1 MNSKPSIQILQKNE
15 LDVFFAA
22 FSHIL
27 TTEFT
32 QYEKNVVRYLLDK
45 IYSLDNYKYWLEN
58 NLKTILIATCHP
70 EFISGSDNKMLKQV
84 QHDNYQ
90 IVGFAVIDEPYGGV
104 SLCRW
109 LGVSKSY
116 QNKGIG
122 TTLIRQ
128 WLELATSQGCHKVE
142 LAAVTSAKHFYEKAG
157 LELEGLRKLS
167 YFGIDQYVFG
177 KIIGKVK
184 ESSIIR

>member
-1 MNSKPSIQILQKNE
+1 MNSKPSTHILQKNE
-15 LDVFFAA
+15 LDSFFSV

-27 TTEFT
+27 ATEFT
-32 QYEKNVVRYLLDK
+32 QYQKNVVRYLLDK
-45 IYSLDNYKYWLEN
+45 IYSLDNFKYWLEN
-58 NLKTILIATCHP
+58 NLKSILVACENDMI
-70 EFISGSDNKMLKQV
+70 I
-84 QHDNYQ
+84 
-90 IVGFAVIDEPYGGV
+90 GFAVIDEPYGGV

-116 QNKGIG
+116 QNRGIG
-122 TTLIRQ
+122 TALIRQ
-128 WLELATSQGCHKVE
+128 WIELATSQSCHKAE
-142 LAAVTSAKHFYEKAG
+142 LAAVTSARHFYEKAG

>member
-1 MNSKPSIQILQKNE
+1 MTTCEFYHEFYYNEPMNSKPFIHILKKNE
-15 LDVFFAA
+15 LDIFFSA

-32 QYEKNVVRYLLDK
+32 QYQKNVVRYLLDK

-58 NLKTILIATCHP
+58 NLKTILVARENDTI
-70 EFISGSDNKMLKQV
+70 I
-84 QHDNYQ
+84 
-90 IVGFAVIDEPYGGV
+90 GFTVIDEPYGGV

-122 TTLIRQ
+122 SALVKK
-128 WLELATSQGCHKVE
+128 WLEFATSQGCHKAE
-142 LAAVTSAKHFYEKAG
+142 LAAVTSAKCCYEKAG

-167 YFGIDQYVFG
+167 YFGIDQYIFG
-177 KIIGKVK
+177 KIIGEVK
-184 ESSIIR
+184 ESTIIR

>member
-1 MNSKPSIQILQKNE
+1 MNSKPSIHVLQKHE
-15 LDVFFAA
+15 LEAFFSS
-22 FSHIL
+22 FSHTL

-32 QYEKNVVRYLLDK
+32 QYRKNIVRYLLDK

-58 NLKTILIATCHP
+58 NLKTILVARENDTI
-70 EFISGSDNKMLKQV
+70 I
-84 QHDNYQ
+84 
-90 IVGFAVIDEPYGGV
+90 GFAVIDEPYGGV

-109 LGVSKSY
+109 LGVTKSH
-116 QNKGIG
+116 QNRGIG
-122 TTLIRQ
+122 TALIRQ
-128 WLELATSQGCHKVE
+128 WLELATSQCCHKAE

-177 KIIGKVK
+177 KIIGSPTNEIMTKYGLLQK
-184 ESSIIR
+184 RAR